1 MTPLFDAVVPQAPA
15 WRLDWQGLHDAFDWI
30 RALSGVL
37 QDPVFHAEG
46 DVWIHTRLVCEALVD
61 DREWRALPEARRN
74 LIFWAALLHDVAKP
88 ACTIVGADGRVAAP
102 GHSRRGQIMARRLLW
117 LLGIPPAE
125 REFVCHLVT
134 HHQVPFFLL
143 EREHAQRLAFTI
155 SLQTE
160 CRSLSL
166 LTKADARGRD
176 CPDKARLLENI
187 ELFQEYC
194 REHECLERPRRFAS
208 DHSRFLYFRKPG
220 RSPDYQAFDDTRSTV
235 VLMSG
240 LPASGKDHWI
250 EQTRGGMRVISLD
263 ALRRETQTE
272 ADAHQGAVVARARER
287 ARAALRKGEDFVWN
301 ATNLSRQVRAQC
313 IDLFAAYNAR
323 IKIVRVETTPD
334 ALTARNR
341 ARPDPVPPK
350 AMDRM
355 FDRWECPDLT
365 ECHEMVVVSN

>member
-1 MTPLFDAVVPQAPA
+1 MTTLFHAVVPQAPS
-15 WRLDWQGLHDAFDWI
+15 WRLDWQDLHDAFGWI
-30 RALSGVL
+30 RALSGVP

-46 DVWIHTRLVCEALVD
+46 DVWIHTRLVCEALVED
-61 DREWRALPEARRN
+61 PEWRALPEPRRA
-74 LIFWAALLHDVAKP
+74 LIFWGALLHDVAKP
-88 ACTIVGADGRVAAP
+88 ACTLVGADGRVTAP

-117 LLGIPPAE
+117 QLGVPPAE

-143 EREHAQRLAFTI
+143 EREHPQRLAFTV

-160 CRSLSL
+160 CRALSL
-166 LTKADARGRD
+166 LTRADARGRD
-176 CPDKARLLENI
+176 CPDKAHLLENI

-194 REHECLERPRRFAS
+194 RENACFEGPRRFPS

-220 RSPDYQAFDDTRSTV
+220 RSPDYLAFDDTRSTV

-250 EQTRGGMRVISLD
+250 ERNSGDMRVISLD
-263 ALRRETQTE
+263 ALRSEMQTE
-272 ADAHQGAVVARARER
+272 ADAHQGPVVARAREQ
-287 ARAALRKGEDFVWN
+287 ARAALGHSENFVWN
-301 ATNLSRQVRAQC
+301 ATSLSRQIRAQC

-323 IKIVRVETTPD
+323 IKIVCVETTPD
-334 ALTARNR
+334 DLTARNR
-341 ARPDPVPPK
+341 ARPDPVPAK
-350 AMDRM
+350 ALDRM

-365 ECHEMVVVSN
+365 ECHELTVVSN